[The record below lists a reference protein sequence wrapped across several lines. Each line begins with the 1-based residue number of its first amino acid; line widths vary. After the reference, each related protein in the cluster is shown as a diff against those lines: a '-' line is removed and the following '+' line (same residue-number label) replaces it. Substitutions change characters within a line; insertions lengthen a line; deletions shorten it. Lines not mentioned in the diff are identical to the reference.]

1 MSEKRERKPLM
12 LRLPVETV
20 QLLEELAAQERR
32 PKVQVVELAIEAL
45 HRMMV
50 KS

>member
-1 MSEKRERKPLM
+1 MSVKRERKPLM
-12 LRLPVETV
+12 LRLPLETL
-20 QLLEELAAQERR
+20 QLLEELAEQERR

-45 HRMMV
+45 HKLMV